1 MSDASQ
7 QQIPIFDGHN
17 DTVLSL
23 RGTGRSFFSRTDQ
36 GHIDLPRARAGGLAG
51 GIFAVFVPSPG
62 QSINRNDP
70 GAAADVAAAQAA
82 RSAAPEEQP
91 GQAQLDAASQ
101 GETSVIPPP
110 PGLTNEYAV
119 NFAMAEL
126 ARLFQ
131 IETQS
136 NGEVKIVRSA
146 SELRTCVANGTF
158 AIQLHFEGAE
168 AIDTDLNALEVFHA
182 AGLRSLGIVWSRS
195 NAFAHGVP
203 FGVGSPDTGPGLTD
217 TGKELVRAC
226 NRLRIMLDLSHLN
239 EKGFW
244 DVAGLSDAPLVC
256 SHSNV
261 HAISGSTRNL
271 TAKQLDAIKASD
283 GLVGLNFH
291 VGFLRPDGERD
302 PNTPLEVMADHLDGL
317 VDKLGIDN
325 VGLGS
330 DFDGATM
337 PAAIGDVTGLPALM
351 ETLRGRGYDA
361 AALRKI
367 GHENWIAV
375 LERTWGA

>member
-7 QQIPIFDGHN
+7 RQIAIFDGHN

-23 RGTGRSFFSRTDQ
+23 RGTGRSFFNRTDQ

-51 GIFAVFVPSPG
+51 GIFAVFVPAPRQNVSA
-62 QSINRNDP
+62 
-70 GAAADVAAAQAA
+70 GAAADAAVASAVQL
-82 RSAAPEEQP
+82 AAPQEKP
-91 GQAQLDAASQ
+91 SQAQRDAASQ

-110 PGLTNEYAV
+110 PGLTHEYALT
-119 NFAMAEL
+119 FAMAEV
-126 ARLFQ
+126 ARLFRT
-131 IETQS
+131 EAQS
-136 NGEVKIVRSA
+136 GGDVKIVRTA
-146 SELRTCVANGTF
+146 AELRECIENGTF
-158 AIQLHFEGAE
+158 AIQIHFEGAE
-168 AIDTDLNALEVFHA
+168 AIDPELDALEVFHA

-195 NAFAHGVP
+195 NAFGHGVP
-203 FGVGSPDTGPGLTD
+203 FGIGSPDTGPGLTEA
-217 TGKELVRAC
+217 GKELVRAC

-244 DVAGLSDAPLVC
+244 DVAEISDAPLVC

-261 HAISGSTRNL
+261 HAISGATRNL
-271 TAKQLDAIKASD
+271 TAKQLDAIKASN

-302 PNTPLEVMADHLDGL
+302 PNTALDVMADHVDGL
-317 VDKLGIDN
+317 VERLGIDN

-337 PAAIGDVTGLPALM
+337 PEAIGDVTGLPALM
-351 ETLRGRGYDA
+351 ETLRARGYDA

-367 GHENWIAV
+367 GHENWVAV
-375 LERTWGA
+375 LERTWGG